1 MIDFLGP
8 FIVVGA
14 MLGVIIVARAVF
26 GVLCRIEGYSLTQET
41 VVNDNPAIG
50 IRYALFLAAVVLSFS
65 NIIHPSGISLAED
78 LNVLTQYGLLV
89 ISMLLVSRY
98 VNDYLILYGFPNN
111 REVFEEKNVAVA
123 IVEGSTFLAT
133 AFVIAGALSGWE
145 GGFWVALGW
154 FGIGQILLIVIT
166 LLYRALVKGVF
177 DGLDSHNHACA
188 LSLGGF
194 LLSCGIA
201 LGRAINGPF
210 HGWTE
215 DLINVG
221 IYMFGWVVSMAVAA
235 FVANRIMLP
244 SARLREEVMTE
255 RNVAAGVVEGAVF
268 VAATLLYITVF

>member
-1 MIDFLGP
+1 MTGFLGSL
-8 FIVVGA
+8 VVAVA
-14 MLGVIIVARAVF
+14 MLGVMVVARALF
-26 GVLCRIEGYSLTQET
+26 GVLCRVEGYSLTKET

-78 LNVLTQYGLLV
+78 LNILTQYGLLV
-89 ISMLLVSRY
+89 IAMLLVSRY
-98 VNDYLILYGFPNN
+98 VNDYLILYGFSNN
-111 REVFEEKNVAVA
+111 HEVVEEKNVAVA

-145 GGFWVALGW
+145 GGFWVAMGW
-154 FGIGQILLIVIT
+154 FGIGQALLIVIT
-166 LLYRALVKGVF
+166 LLYRALVSGVF
-177 DGLDSHNHACA
+177 EGLDSHNHACA

-201 LGRAINGPF
+201 LGRAVNGPF

-215 DLINVG
+215 DLMSVG
-221 IYMFGWVVSMAVAA
+221 IYMLGWVVAMAIAV

-268 VAATLLYITVF
+268 LASTLLYITVF